1 MTQQRKLEDYLKT
14 IYLLQRKGTVR
25 GADIAEELNVKRP
38 TVSVSLKELEQ
49 EGYLIRLKDRS
60 VILTFKGA
68 EIAREIADRNRGIY
82 ELLVALGISKAVA
95 MRDAC
100 NMEHALSQESF
111 FALISLQ
118 QSFQKGGG
126 TMIPLGMSV
135 IGEENIIRRIGGS
148 PEMKKH
154 LEDMGFTAG
163 SAVTVISTINGNLIV
178 KVKESRVAISK
189 EMAARIMV

>member
-49 EGYLIRLKDRS
+49 EGYLVRLRDRS
-60 VILTFKGA
+60 VILTHKGA
-68 EIAREIADRNRGIY
+68 VVVREIADRNRGSY
-82 ELLVALGISKAVA
+82 ELLIALGISEAVA

-111 FALISLQ
+111 CALIALGDC
-118 QSFQKGGG
+118 QSKCSKF
-126 TMIPLGMSV
+126 
-135 IGEENIIRRIGGS
+135 
-148 PEMKKH
+148 
-154 LEDMGFTAG
+154 AG
-163 SAVTVISTINGNLIV
+163 P
-178 KVKESRVAISK
+178 
-189 EMAARIMV
+189 